1 MEGKMNTSRYSKKFA
16 HGIHALVDGAGTT
29 VLLLPGWPET
39 AEAYGDVFKLLAKRH
54 RVFAVDPPGL
64 GDSAPSTT
72 GYDTATISAIL
83 EESLNAEAGETY
95 HLVGHDVGAWI
106 AYAWASQFP
115 ARLKSL
121 TLLDSAIPGLV
132 PPRTF
137 PLPFDVNIKLWQFS
151 FNALPELP
159 EILTQGRER
168 ELLDWLFRNKA
179 AHPERIT
186 QANRDLYVEC
196 YARPGG
202 MAQGFAYYRAVAQS
216 AMRNVSF
223 GKTRLPMPVLAL
235 GGRSAGG
242 DQLRRSMEAFAV
254 RVEGG
259 EIDDCG
265 HYMMEEQPEQVA
277 NRLLEFFKEVESAA

>member
-1 MEGKMNTSRYSKKFA
+1 
-16 HGIHALVDGAGTT
+16 
-29 VLLLPGWPET
+29 
-39 AEAYGDVFKLLAKRH
+39 
-54 RVFAVDPPGL
+54 
-64 GDSAPSTT
+64 
-72 GYDTATISAIL
+72 
-83 EESLNAEAGETY
+83 
-95 HLVGHDVGAWI
+95 
-106 AYAWASQFP
+106 
-115 ARLKSL
+115 
-121 TLLDSAIPGLV
+121 
-132 PPRTF
+132 
-137 PLPFDVNIKLWQFS
+137 
-151 FNALPELP
+151 
-159 EILTQGRER
+159 
-168 ELLDWLFRNKA
+168 
-179 AHPERIT
+179 
-186 QANRDLYVEC
+186 
-196 YARPGG
+196 